1 MLMQGLSVIDL
12 GQNFT
17 RAVIQQLF
25 RQRYAKR
32 LGILRLAATFTANH
46 LRAVRRANQRTQPQL
61 TVS

>member
-12 GQNFT
+12 SQNFT

-46 LRAVRRANQRTQPQL
+46 L
-61 TVS
+61 